1 MTRFLQIHTLTSYPA
16 ANLNRDDS
24 GRPKTMVFGGA
35 ERLRVSSQSMKRA
48 WRTSDAFRAA
58 VGETNIGARTQE
70 FGHGL
75 YKALIAKGLD
85 DKSAAEKVRSV
96 VEHDKLGK
104 LEEKKKAKKG
114 EEASNDS
121 SAPVETN
128 QLVHLG
134 QDELAALLALTD
146 RLHAGEEFKAKD
158 ALILQKHPRAVDIA
172 MFGRMLADNTGY
184 NVEGAV
190 EVAHAFTTH
199 RVTVEDDF
207 YTAVDDLKAARPGA
221 DAGAGFI
228 GDFQF
233 GAGVFYE
240 YANVNLD
247 LLVKNLGGDTDL
259 ARKAV
264 AGLIEA
270 MAVANPKG
278 KQHSTAARAR
288 TGYLRV
294 EVGDKAPRTLAN
306 AFLRPVRPNNDE
318 ADLAALSVKVLKA
331 EAEDLDRAF
340 GACVEKT
347 CEMEV
352 RVSGSLADCIAFA
365 SRQVE

>member
-1 MTRFLQIHTLTSYPA
+1 MTRFLQLHTITSYPA

-24 GRPKTMVFGGA
+24 GRPKTLVYGGA

-48 WRTSDAFRAA
+48 WRTSDEFRTA
-58 VGETNIGARTQE
+58 VGEVNIGARTQE
-70 FGHGL
+70 FGHAL
-75 YKALIAKGLD
+75 YKALLEKGLD
-85 DKSAAEKVRSV
+85 EKGAIEKVRAV

-104 LEEKKKAKKG
+104 LEEKRKPKKG
-114 EEASNDS
+114 EEP
-121 SAPVETN
+121 SADDAAPIETN

-134 QDELAALLALTD
+134 QDELDALLKLAD
-146 RLHAGEEFKAKD
+146 RLASNEDVTAKD

-207 YTAVDDLKAARPGA
+207 YTAVDDLKAKRPGA
-221 DAGAGFI
+221 DAGAGFL
-228 GDFQF
+228 GVFEF
-233 GAGVFYE
+233 GAGVFYQ

-247 LLVKNLGGDTDL
+247 LLVKNLGGNAEL
-259 ARKAV
+259 ARQAV

-270 MAVANPKG
+270 MGVANPKG

-288 TGYLRV
+288 SGYMRV
-294 EVGDKAPRTLAN
+294 EIGQKAPRTLAN
-306 AFLRPVRPNNDE
+306 AFLKPVQPRLDE
-318 ADLAALSVKVLKA
+318 DLVAASVYALKTEA
-331 EAEDLDRAF
+331 EALDRAF
-340 GACVEKT
+340 GACSDAT
-347 CEMEV
+347 CEMLVGGEGTL
-352 RVSGSLADCIAFA
+352 SACIAFA
-365 SRQVE
+365 SGQVK

>member
-24 GRPKTMVFGGA
+24 GRPKTMIYGGG

-48 WRTSDAFRAA
+48 WRTSAEFRAA
-58 VGETNIGARTQE
+58 VGEENIGARTQE
-70 FGHGL
+70 FGHAL
-75 YKALIAKGLD
+75 YKALIEKGLSE
-85 DKSAAEKVRSV
+85 KEAAEKVRSV

-104 LEEKKKAKKG
+104 LEEKKKTKKG
-114 EEASNDS
+114 EQVSDDG

-134 QDELAALLALTD
+134 QDELSALLALAD
-146 RLHAGEEFKAKD
+146 RLAAGGKVESKQ

-172 MFGRMLADNTGY
+172 MFGRMLADNTAY

-247 LLVKNLGGDTDL
+247 LLVNNLGGDVAL

-288 TGYLRV
+288 TGYMRV
-294 EVGDKAPRTLAN
+294 EVGDKAPRNLAN

-318 ADLAALSVKVLKA
+318 ADLLKLSVKELKA
-331 EAEDLDRAF
+331 EAEALDRAF
-340 GACVEKT
+340 GDCVADA

-352 RVSGSLADCIAFA
+352 HGGGSLAACVAFA
-365 SRQVE
+365 SGQVK

>member
-48 WRTSDAFRAA
+48 WRTSPEFRAA
-58 VGETNIGARTQE
+58 VGEANIGARTQE
-70 FGHGL
+70 FGYAL
-75 YKALIAKGLD
+75 YEALTNKGLSEKD
-85 DKSAAEKVRSV
+85 AAEKVRSV
-96 VEHDKLGK
+96 IEHDKLGK
-104 LEEKKKAKKG
+104 LEAKQKTKKG
-114 EEASNDS
+114 GDVSADEN
-121 SAPVETN
+121 APVETN

-134 QDELAALLALTD
+134 QDELDRLLALAD
-146 RLHAGEEFKAKD
+146 RLYSDEKIEASQ

-207 YTAVDDLKAARPGA
+207 YTAVDDLKALRPGA
-221 DAGAGFI
+221 DAGAGFM

-233 GAGVFYE
+233 GAGVFYQ

-247 LLVKNLGGDTDL
+247 LLVKNLAGDDAL

-264 AGLIEA
+264 EGLIEA
-270 MAVANPKG
+270 MTVANPKG
-278 KQHSTAARAR
+278 KQHATAARAR

-294 EVGDKAPRTLAN
+294 ESGDKAPRTLAN
-306 AFLRPVRPNNDE
+306 AFLRPVRPDND
-318 ADLAALSVKVLKA
+318 AGDLVSLSVEALKA
-331 EAEDLDRAF
+331 EAEALDRAF
-340 GACVEKT
+340 GDCVMET
-347 CEMEV
+347 REMEV
-352 RVSGSLADCIAFA
+352 RVAGSLSDCIAFA
-365 SRQVE
+365 SSQVK